1 MQIIPDKWRNRWSSE
16 EIRVLV
22 LGSLAIQI
30 GLIFLAPLRKRSTN
44 KFLTLTLWILYLT
57 ADYVA
62 TLALGNVLS
71 KQTDD
76 AGSGG
81 SGTIP
86 GELTALWAPF
96 LLLHLGGPDTITS
109 YSIEDN
115 ELWWRHLLGLVV
127 QVITAAFAFLQSP
140 PNPGL
145 WIPTILVFIPGLI
158 KFVERTLALRSGS
171 MDNLKDK
178 IISELGLG
186 EETNGMYTYLIPDFY
201 KLLSSYMILE
211 ISIAGNFI
219 Q

>member
-16 EIRVLV
+16 EIRLLV
-22 LGSLAIQI
+22 LSSLAIQI

-127 QVITAAFAFLQSP
+127 QVVTAAFAFLQSP

-171 MDNLKDK
+171 KDNLKDK
-178 IISELGLG
+178 IISEIGLTD
-186 EETNGMYTYLIPDFY
+186 ETEGMYI
-201 KLLSSYMILE
+201 K
-211 ISIAGNFI
+211 NK
-219 Q
+219 

>member
-1 MQIIPDKWRNRWSSE
+1 MQIIPDKWRNRWSSQ
-16 EIRVLV
+16 EIRMLV
-22 LGSLAIQI
+22 LSSLAIQI
-30 GLIFLAPLRKRSTN
+30 GLIFLAPLRKRSSN
-44 KFLTLTLWILYLT
+44 KSLALTLWILYLM

-71 KQTDD
+71 KQQDN

-81 SGTIP
+81 GGTIP

-127 QVITAAFAFLQSP
+127 QVFTAAFAFLQSP

-171 MDNLKDK
+171 TDNLKDK
-178 IISELGLG
+178 IISEIVPRN
-186 EETNGMYTYLIPDFY
+186 ETKCT
-201 KLLSSYMILE
+201 
-211 ISIAGNFI
+211 
-219 Q
+219 